1 MILNITSLLKKCFEL
16 TLRFKNSATMNKS
29 GFSVA
34 VILFLISVFFDIN
47 SIECKKKKK
56 DPPRHYSNIYE
67 TRRTPVQLKPIV
79 PNGQTTNDKNSAEV
93 EKPKPIN
100 KPNRKPF

>member
-34 VILFLISVFFDIN
+34 VVLFLILVFFDIN
-47 SIECKKKKK
+47 SIEC
-56 DPPRHYSNIYE
+56 HYSNTYE